1 MKDSCDWLS
10 CFFCWFVLWKLH
22 IISLQV
28 RMTWCYLISAH
39 NSLVISFSTVGGSN
53 GGWWSCTC
61 DDGGFPKVA
70 SQTQDTTCFSACNCT
85 SGVHY
90 SFSFSFLWVISWRW
104 KTAAKYLL
112 AHFSCIS
119 IFQAGALNDIPV
131 SGKHNSSKVVVV
143 TLLLCVILTT
153 IAFLSSIMCYLYR
166 KRSFSTMTP
175 VFSSEKEESCNSASN
190 LINNITSSVPKTK
203 SSISSHATPFTGW
216 LASLYL
222 SDHCT
227 KYPILFCHRLKLSSS
242 GFFFLSSMVSQ
253 GLYSIQRQIRNYTW
267 DHMPISICRVGICN
281 Q

>member
-1 MKDSCDWLS
+1 M
-10 CFFCWFVLWKLH
+10 
-22 IISLQV
+22 
-28 RMTWCYLISAH
+28 
-39 NSLVISFSTVGGSN
+39 
-53 GGWWSCTC
+53 
-61 DDGGFPKVA
+61 
-70 SQTQDTTCFSACNCT
+70 
-85 SGVHY
+85 
-90 SFSFSFLWVISWRW
+90 
-104 KTAAKYLL
+104 L

-166 KRSFSTMTP
+166 KRSFSTKTP

-203 SSISSHATPFTGW
+203 SSITSHATPFTGW

-242 GFFFLSSMVSQ
+242 GFFFFPAWFHKAYILFKGKSETIHGTICQFPYVELEYATNSFSDANLIGLGGSSYVYRGQLRS
-253 GLYSIQRQIRNYTW
+253 GRIVAIKRLT
-267 DHMPISICRVGICN
+267 DHGGPDADSVFLTEVRWLL